1 MSTAWFISLSIIFA
15 MVGFLVG
22 NEINFR
28 HQEHIFSMPDDF
40 VAIIIMIS
48 KLQLDD
54 VCIQKAKDEENIKG
68 INIVPQYNMMH
79 VINKKKTMKEIVMDT
94 EFGIK
99 CYYDSLEKHNELGVV
114 APQDISV
121 ETD

>member
-1 MSTAWFISLSIIFA
+1 MSTAWFISLSVIFA

-40 VAIIIMIS
+40 IAIIIMIS

-54 VCIQKAKDEENIKG
+54 VCIQKAKDDGYYPMLMNATNAG
-68 INIVPQYNMMH
+68 
-79 VINKKKTMKEIVMDT
+79 KTVRYT

-99 CYYDSLEKHNELGVV
+99 CYYDSLEKHNKLGVV